1 MGNSRYHR
9 RFEVLVPLVTLW
21 LVICAL
27 PSARSDDDDDEGGN
41 AVTGACEVSSLAG
54 YKYAVDLSGN
64 GLYLHWAPKGT
75 TEMDF
80 AIEARPGSGAESTW
94 VSVGWSSGRMAP
106 ADAVMGNLAGNKVAA
121 YSIQGYDMGSVA
133 PTTGFS
139 LASTAVVTSNGGSTV
154 SKFTRTIGDGD
165 FPVAP
170 DANTL
175 IWAFSGSG
183 SQGLDYHGGNFGI
196 VNIDFTC
203 ASGAAPAT
211 GAPDSISGG
220 SGGSSSGS
228 SSGGGG
234 GGGASCP
241 ASSLAGFDYQ
251 AELTPGLL
259 LHWKQASATALDMAL
274 EATASGGAAGSW
286 VSVAWTG
293 DGRMVPSDAVIGNMP
308 GGAAGAYAISGYD
321 VSSVAKTTTFSVGAA
336 ATETAS
342 GGSSVVK
349 FTRTE
354 GEGSIPMSL
363 SAPNALIWAYSGSG
377 SQSLDYHGSNFGS
390 KTVSFNCGGS
400 STPTTP
406 TTPSTPPTTATPSPA
421 VPAPSPPATTPAP
434 PTTSPSAPGASGSNS
449 SGPACTP
456 SALDGYTCSEKLSGN
471 DFVLHWKTNAD
482 SIDMACEVATAGW
495 VSIGWSADG
504 SMYPSDAIIGNL
516 ASSTTKRA
524 ASTSSSATGGGAT
537 VAAYSIA
544 GYGESDVAPAAASA
558 LPLTAT
564 AVETSSNGK
573 TVIKFSRVLK
583 GGKFPIDTSVAT
595 NLIWAFSADGSK
607 KLANHGI
614 NRGSALD
621 GSKYVLHW
629 NATGDNIAFACEVAT
644 AGWVSL
650 GWSADG
656 KMYPS
661 EAVIGNL
668 PSSTTTAATTSGS
681 AAGGATVATYS
692 IAGYSET
699 DVTPVAAS
707 GIALAATAV
716 DSSANGKTVV
726 KFTRAM
732 AKGKFPISATG
743 PTKVIWAYSADDSQA
758 LANHDLNRGSA
769 TINFVSG
776 ATDSGSG
783 SGSGSGSTSGT
794 GSTGAVGA
802 GQDSSKASNSTASSS
817 GGGGSS
823 CTPSTI
829 AGYTCSAQL
838 SGDKYI
844 LHWKANTSTISFA
857 AEVST
862 SGWVSLGWNSNGKMQ
877 PADAAIGNQPAGS
890 NSAAVAPYS
899 ITGYG
904 ASDISATSAFALS
917 TTVVESSANGKTVVK
932 FTRPMAGGS
941 YPINTNGP
949 TTVIWA
955 YSADGSQTLANHGP
969 NCGSAQIDFISGSA
983 VSTSS
988 SSSSTAF
995 IIHGWL
1001 LGIAFGILMPAAIL
1015 ISRIF
1020 LADKLQ
1026 EKPPG
1031 VDPIQWEAQVARAK
1045 SWKPMAFE
1053 THKWMQIVAVVLA
1066 VAGCIIGMVE
1076 SGSVGLQGT
1085 HGQLG
1090 IAIFVMIFIQPVI
1103 GHFRPNK
1110 GTVNRP
1116 TWFIIHWVFGMVIVG
1131 LAWVNTFLGFD
1142 AMASKFA
1149 SDMQVYFIIFAIA
1162 IGLFAAIYVVI
1173 FVVDQ
1178 VAFIIARMRPTADE
1192 GQEKLSFHV

>member
-9 RFEVLVPLVTLW
+9 RFEVLVPLVALW

-27 PSARSDDDDDEGGN
+27 PSARSEEDDEGAN
-41 AVTGACEVSSLAG
+41 AVTGVCEVSNLAG

-94 VSVGWSSGRMAP
+94 VSVGWSAGRMAP

-121 YSIQGYDMGSVA
+121 YSIQGYDMGSLS
-133 PTTGFS
+133 PTTAFA
-139 LASTAVVTSNGGSTV
+139 LASTAVLTSNGGSTV

-170 DANTL
+170 DQNTL

-183 SQGLDYHGGNFGI
+183 SQGLDYHGGNVGI

-220 SGGSSSGS
+220 GSGSSSGS

-234 GGGASCP
+234 GGASCP
-241 ASSLAGFDYQ
+241 ASSLTGFDYQ

-259 LHWKQASATALDMAL
+259 LHWKQASSKSLDMAL

-293 DGRMVPSDAVIGNMP
+293 DGRMVPSDAVIGNLP

-321 VSSVAKTTTFSVGAA
+321 VASVSKTSTFSVGAA
-336 ATETAS
+336 STETSS
-342 GGSSVVK
+342 GGSAIVK
-349 FTRTE
+349 FTRME

-363 SAPNALIWAYSGSG
+363 SAPNALIWAYSGSR
-377 SQSLDYHGSNFGS
+377 SQSLDYHGSNYGS
-390 KTVSFNCGGS
+390 KTRRRQDV
-400 STPTTP
+400 
-406 TTPSTPPTTATPSPA
+406 
-421 VPAPSPPATTPAP
+421 
-434 PTTSPSAPGASGSNS
+434 
-449 SGPACTP
+449 
-456 SALDGYTCSEKLSGN
+456 
-471 DFVLHWKTNAD
+471 
-482 SIDMACEVATAGW
+482 
-495 VSIGWSADG
+495 
-504 SMYPSDAIIGNL
+504 PSDAVIGNL

-524 ASTSSSATGGGAT
+524 AATGSATGGGAT

-544 GYGESDVAPAAASA
+544 GYSESDVAPATAA
-558 LPLTAT
+558 LPLAAT

-573 TVIKFSRVLK
+573 TVVKFSRVLM
-583 GGKFPIDTSVAT
+583 GGKFPIDTSAPT
-595 NLIWAFSADGSK
+595 NLIWAYSADGSK
-607 KLANHGI
+607 KLANHGG
-614 NRGSALD
+614 NR
-621 GSKYVLHW
+621 YVLHW
-629 NATGDNIAFACEVAT
+629 NATGDNIAFAAVAT

-656 KMYPS
+656 KMYPA

-668 PSSTTTAATTSGS
+668 PATSTS
-681 AAGGATVATYS
+681 ANSGGATVSSYS

-699 DVTPVAAS
+699 DVTPTAAT

-726 KFTRAM
+726 KFTRATSQ
-732 AKGKFPISATG
+732 GKFRSVRLGRP
-743 PTKVIWAYSADDSQA
+743 
-758 LANHDLNRGSA
+758 R
-769 TINFVSG
+769 
-776 ATDSGSG
+776 
-783 SGSGSGSTSGT
+783 
-794 GSTGAVGA
+794 
-802 GQDSSKASNSTASSS
+802 
-817 GGGGSS
+817 
-823 CTPSTI
+823 
-829 AGYTCSAQL
+829 
-838 SGDKYI
+838 YI
-844 LHWKANTSTISFA
+844 LHWKANTTTISFA
-857 AEVST
+857 AEVAT

-899 ITGYG
+899 ITGYSG
-904 ASDISATSAFALS
+904 SDISATSAFALS
-917 TTVVESSANGKTVVK
+917 GTTVESAANGKTVVK

-949 TTVIWA
+949 TTIIWA

-988 SSSSTAF
+988 SSSSVAF

-1053 THKWMQIVAVVLA
+1053 THKWMQITAVVLA
-1066 VAGCIIGMVE
+1066 IVGCIIGMVE
-1076 SGSVGLQGT
+1076 SGSVGLKGT

-1103 GHFRPNK
+1103 
-1110 GTVNRP
+1110 
-1116 TWFIIHWVFGMVIVG
+1116 VG

-1142 AMASKFA
+1142 AMTVKFA

-1178 VAFIIARMRPTADE
+1178 VAFIIARLRPAADE
-1192 GQEKLSFHV
+1192 GREKMSFQV